1 MRDSY
6 ALRPPEGSD
15 KCYPTVEDIDRL
27 REELVIRKPKIRKLL
42 ETTWTRNYLK
52 IVMTRP
58 SKEDSK
64 VMRSFDY
71 TLKKLCEAFDF
82 RNQYGVEELFPTS
95 CTKLDDIK
103 EIPTDILKASANGSI
118 YWRDYDIHGR
128 PILWVRNNRKN
139 WRDINLEAE
148 TRLHI
153 WMLEWGLRTMPPG
166 VSQFIIVAGGVAFI
180 NDARE
185 MSMRQLLQLSFIK
198 MLMKVFMKLYPDRI
212 AHLMVGPVS
221 YILRKLYSVVKP
233 LIPRNLQGKIKLLP
247 QEASST
253 LQTLISEDSIPI
265 FFDGP
270 SSHEDLMMP
279 STMRQEEEEEEAKAG
294 KETGYMLQQ
303 QQQNKNTH
311 DCIGQKQPRFNYSQM
326 QEYQLETLKGMISAF
341 ESHIQPGSSLSVLI
355 CWYLKTPISLLI
367 PRELSDMKIEDEN
380 YKVIPSPTTPK
391 TSSPSPSS
399 VKLVDVKEED
409 GDDDGKKGE
418 GRSKEEAK
426 EKEKGFYDANPMI
439 MSDYLDDD
447 DDDFD
452 AKGMSQSPVSSKSP
466 TKRRFERMARRLSLG
481 DDEEE
486 EDANMFKIRTASHG
500 SLNLIEFA
508 RKLEEGVKIKDRRY
522 RFRKF
527 KSCFIGREAVSFLVE
542 AGLAADRQH
551 ALSLGARLSRLGVI
565 AHVLNRHTFKDDYLY
580 YRFQHTRIRALS
592 RIIKSAIRNFR
603 LPGEALMRFAAMGLL
618 SKVKKSISKAGGL
631 ESNSRSIMNIIN
643 FRDVWDW
650 TPLMQSCSRGHL
662 DVTKYLVGIKAE
674 VNARTKNGSTALIYA
689 SRENQLK
696 TVKFLVETGKANVN
710 AASKWGGT
718 ALVLASVQG
727 HMDMVKYLVNEAKA
741 DLSHRALL
749 GATNRED
756 EWKKKTAFEWAKEE
770 GQKDVCSFLAHQM
783 GIMGDSIKDV
793 CSFLAHQMDMNGHVD
808 YSNLDTKKRSTRSY
822 SMPTAPYADERL
834 LPIKSSSSSQQ
845 QQQQQKNPLRVTIGK
860 TKKISSDFK
869 MEKHDGYVKNSNSSD
884 TTIKKGQQQQDQT
897 ASTRNSQ
904 LVEEINTQKA
914 KLEARNNMIIALTGL
929 LLSMNPDP
937 DPDPDP
943 DPGFLPV
950 ESCLGWG
957 HGQGWGFLLGHDQS
971 DDQSEGHNEGKLVSK
986 IDQGFFQG
994 KSEDQSHGK

>member
-1 MRDSY
+1 
-6 ALRPPEGSD
+6 
-15 KCYPTVEDIDRL
+15 
-27 REELVIRKPKIRKLL
+27 
-42 ETTWTRNYLK
+42 
-52 IVMTRP
+52 
-58 SKEDSK
+58 
-64 VMRSFDY
+64 
-71 TLKKLCEAFDF
+71 
-82 RNQYGVEELFPTS
+82 
-95 CTKLDDIK
+95 
-103 EIPTDILKASANGSI
+103 
-118 YWRDYDIHGR
+118 
-128 PILWVRNNRKN
+128 
-139 WRDINLEAE
+139 
-148 TRLHI
+148 
-153 WMLEWGLRTMPPG
+153 
-166 VSQFIIVAGGVAFI
+166 
-180 NDARE
+180 
-185 MSMRQLLQLSFIK
+185 
-198 MLMKVFMKLYPDRI
+198 
-212 AHLMVGPVS
+212 
-221 YILRKLYSVVKP
+221 
-233 LIPRNLQGKIKLLP
+233 
-247 QEASST
+247 
-253 LQTLISEDSIPI
+253 
-265 FFDGP
+265 
-270 SSHEDLMMP
+270 MMP

-326 QEYQLETLKGMISAF
+326 QGYQLETLKGMISAF
-341 ESHIQPGSSLSVLI
+341 ESHIQPG
-355 CWYLKTPISLLI
+355 I

-439 MSDYLDDD
+439 MSDYL
-447 DDDFD
+447 
-452 AKGMSQSPVSSKSP
+452 GMSQSPVSSKSP

-542 AGLAADRQH
+542 AGLAADRHH

-749 GATNRED
+749 GED

-783 GIMGDSIKDV
+783 
-793 CSFLAHQMDMNGHVD
+793 DMNDHVD

-929 LLSMNPDP
+929 LLSMSIVIV
-937 DPDPDP
+937 
-943 DPGFLPV
+943 LR
-950 ESCLGWG
+950 
-957 HGQGWGFLLGHDQS
+957 
-971 DDQSEGHNEGKLVSK
+971 
-986 IDQGFFQG
+986 IT
-994 KSEDQSHGK
+994 